1 MRSLRPVRPLIRTPA
16 PHALARSP
24 TSKSDRGAGAGASP
38 ERVDENPLALLAGLV
53 AQLATAS
60 GRPAPSRLSLWQA
73 RDDWLR
79 RLQTTQRSA
88 SALTAYRIAIDD
100 LLNWSAERARNVV
113 EEATIVDYL
122 AAYQERARPA
132 PATYYRR
139 FGLLRRFLRWV
150 SRRNGVGDP
159 FVELESPPK
168 PQQEADWLTE
178 G

>member
-100 LLNWSAERARNVV
+100 LLNWNAERARNVF
-113 EEATIVDYL
+113 EEATIV
-122 AAYQERARPA
+122 ASSRPTRRASNPRPRPTA
-132 PATYYRR
+132 VASDCCA
-139 FGLLRRFLRWV
+139 G
-150 SRRNGVGDP
+150 SSAG
-159 FVELESPPK
+159 
-168 PQQEADWLTE
+168 
-178 G
+178 